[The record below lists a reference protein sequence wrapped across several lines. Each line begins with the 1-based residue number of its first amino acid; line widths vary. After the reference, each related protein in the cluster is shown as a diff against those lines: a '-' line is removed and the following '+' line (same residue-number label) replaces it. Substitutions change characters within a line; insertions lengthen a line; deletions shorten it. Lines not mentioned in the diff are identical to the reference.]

1 MSTFVLLTRLAPEA
15 LHSPHTLEAL
25 EEQVARAVRE
35 ACPSVQWVTNLAV
48 SGPYDYLDIFQAPT
62 AEDAMKVAAIVR
74 VAGHAYTELWPA
86 IAWRS
91 FKSMVEQLPDEIGMS
106 VVTH

>member
-15 LHSPHTLEAL
+15 LRSPHSLEML

-35 ACPSVQWVTNLAV
+35 ACPSVRWVTNLAV
-48 SGPYDYLDIFQAPT
+48 SGPYDYLDIFEAPT
-62 AEDAMKVAAIVR
+62 AEDAMKVAAVVR
-74 VAGHAYTELWPA
+74 VAGHAHTELWPA
-86 IAWRS
+86 TEWQS
-91 FKSMVEQLPDEIGMS
+91 FKSMVEQLPEEIGMS